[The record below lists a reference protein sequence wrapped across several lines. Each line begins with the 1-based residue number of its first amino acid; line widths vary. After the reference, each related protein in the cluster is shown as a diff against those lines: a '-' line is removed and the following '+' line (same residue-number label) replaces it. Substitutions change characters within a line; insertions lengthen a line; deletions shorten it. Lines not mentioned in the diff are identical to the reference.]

1 MRKIRMK
8 GKKRTLSPKEEK
20 WLKRKGVPAKKERDT
35 VVEIGKYD
43 PDEGAIERLIHY
55 PRRDVYFVK
64 LPGGFGAEGVMSCEE
79 ARQWAEERQIS

>member
-1 MRKIRMK
+1 MK

-20 WLKRKGVPAKKERDT
+20 WLKRKGVPAKKENN

-43 PDEGAIERLIHY
+43 PTEGAIERLIHY

-79 ARQWAEERQIS
+79 ARQWAEERNLGLPLGRS